1 MSAADPIPSMQPDPV
16 AGPRLTVIHF
26 LLWMVGCGAAVT
38 GYRLATDWEQVRAE
52 DVISLRLI
60 HLGMGMAYGFG
71 LVTLFLLGQS
81 LRRRD
86 RAFPSQPGHW
96 LLLLAVAA
104 ALLDGAVIGAAWGFH
119 SLCGRDLSDPAVAN
133 EIWISH
139 QVIGWGLGAI
149 VAASCLFAARLEWA
163 WRAPVIAMCLTAA
176 TRSLLYGAIW
186 WSGYPRVLIIP
197 WMLPAH
203 IHAGLIICGGLL
215 LAAAVA
221 SDMFGGRSR
230 DWAHWTGTAIWSVM
244 AFLALAEYV
253 QFWLLRS

>member
-1 MSAADPIPSMQPDPV
+1 MPAADAIPSTRADSI

-26 LLWMVGCGAAVT
+26 LLWMAGCGFAVT

-52 DVISLRLI
+52 DVVSLRLI

-71 LVTLFLLGQS
+71 LVTLYLLGQS
-81 LRRRD
+81 RWRRD
-86 RAFPSQPGHW
+86 RTFPSQPGHW

-104 ALLDGAVIGAAWGFH
+104 ALLDGAVIGLVWGFQM
-119 SLCGRDLSDPAVAN
+119 LRGRDLSDPAVVN

-149 VAASCLFAARLEWA
+149 VAASCLFAVRLDWT
-163 WRAPVIAMCLTAA
+163 WRLPVIAMCLTAA

-186 WSGYPRVLIIP
+186 WSGYPQVLILP
-197 WMLPAH
+197 WMPPAH
-203 IHAGLIICGGLL
+203 IHGVLIVLGCLL

-221 SDMFGGRSR
+221 SDIFAGRSR
-230 DWAHWTGTAIWSVM
+230 DWAHWTGTAVWGAM
-244 AFLALAEYV
+244 AVLALTDYV